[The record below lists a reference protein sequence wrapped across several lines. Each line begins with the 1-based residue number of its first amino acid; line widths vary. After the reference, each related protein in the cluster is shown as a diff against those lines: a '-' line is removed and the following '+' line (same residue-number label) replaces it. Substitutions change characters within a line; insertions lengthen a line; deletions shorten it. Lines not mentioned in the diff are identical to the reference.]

1 MSEKEKLLERLER
14 KPEDWL
20 ARVTLIEIAIR
31 EGDVSFA
38 KRLVRASPSDV
49 PTPPEIQIRIHT
61 LLTKGVAA
69 LSPTTEQPATGPSIQ
84 SVQAVA
90 EEAKPEATPIEG
102 LTVKDPLTEDKAVTS
117 ADRKKEAVP
126 TSLPASPASPASPYR
141 DLGGGLSA
149 LIESEIPLAV
159 EKKPEPR
166 KRRGSYA
173 KAPSLDRVSAKDK
186 WENYEGGLELVVLD
200 PGEYVEPPST
210 TPERLSSVS
219 LAVLLHVVILVLLGL
234 VVVQVPLPKPPE
246 LVVSTVHERVSELVT
261 TRLTKPS
268 IEIKPSAA
276 AAQAIDVVSSVASS
290 SFDIPEVE
298 HSAEVLNSAMQAGIQ
313 PVGTGMSFSSE
324 VVKASDVNFFGLSGS
339 GRKIVFIVDATPEM
353 LVDEKGG
360 MAAYDKVKTEVGI
373 MLANLNRGTQF
384 NILLYQGKQLVAF
397 RDELVPGL
405 PSNLRQ
411 AISWLDPLNREYE
424 SLGLGA
430 GFGPSYD
437 VADHEGLPIQAVDL
451 AHYTKAIQ
459 KAMEWQTSSVFCISG
474 GYEGMSRSPDAEMM
488 KKIAAMPA
496 APANPGTIDPAAQK
510 AWQAAVEKTREWL
523 EKENE
528 ARKAKGVSPKVVV
541 NFNQLVREITGASP
555 PSRRGGTPA
564 PGGAAL
570 PQMPP
575 VTPEDIEKQIDKL
588 VKSEYKAGGLEEP
601 SLHMVLFLGEE
612 EEIGADEDHFKNLT
626 RKNRGKLKILR
637 GLAALQNV
645 TGAK

>member
-90 EEAKPEATPIEG
+90 EEAKPEATPNEG

-126 TSLPASPASPASPYR
+126 TLLPASPYR

-474 GYEGMSRSPDAEMM
+474 GYERMSRSPDAEMM

-626 RKNRGKLKILR
+626 RKKRGKLKILR